1 VEQCFEKLRRRYCCI
16 CSALC
21 GCFVSGSF
29 KMQENAVYRYLTGFG
44 QAVFETARSFLNTP
58 GIDISDSRTPYQIV
72 GATFTILDSP
82 LLVPA
87 AESGGAL
94 ELAAAWVNA

>member
-1 VEQCFEKLRRRYCCI
+1 MEQCFEKLRRRYCCI

-44 QAVFETARSFLNTP
+44 QAVFETASLIF
-58 GIDISDSRTPYQIV
+58 
-72 GATFTILDSP
+72 
-82 LLVPA
+82 
-87 AESGGAL
+87 E
-94 ELAAAWVNA
+94 